1 MYLEKI
7 YTYTYIYTHIHIYTE
22 LCIHIIY
29 TYPYVYVTTSNE
41 EGGYESESKEGG
53 LCEALEEGKDR
64 GKRCNYVMISKTE
77 KK

>member
-1 MYLEKI
+1 MK
-7 YTYTYIYTHIHIYTE
+7 
-22 LCIHIIY
+22 
-29 TYPYVYVTTSNE
+29 
-41 EGGYESESKEGG
+41 KEATNLKARRG